1 MASTKEPKVEEE
13 KKPTNEEGKEVE
25 FIAPDC
31 PVEKVTVY
39 PDRAE
44 VCRRVEASLSSGL
57 NQVVIKKLPVMVHSD
72 SIRVEGKGAA
82 TITEVVFHSESVPKG
97 EGDISTQEKE
107 LEDEKEQLN
116 EQMKLLES
124 ELSVLKKRWT
134 LLGDFATTASKGGA
148 GTTKDGE
155 KAPGGIELTEP
166 FFKGLT
172 AFLELY
178 SKEGNALERDQLE
191 LDKKITA
198 VKKKHDAICMN
209 LNKLRKERNRP
220 DEIRKCIIVVDCK
233 ESCKVSLLVSYVTSS
248 ASWKPS
254 YDIRM
259 YSAEDML
266 KITYYGQIKQSTGE
280 DWSDAKLYLSTA
292 MPSIGGEIPELFTAE
307 LNLYKQRPSQKKGG
321 VVFARAGSSRRSR
334 TWRDSA
340 QVDDYMLDYRLANI
354 EMESEA
360 YMRASRAPPPP
371 PLMVHAEA
379 EVGEGMATTMYEIQR
394 RSTIPSDGIEH
405 KVTVGLI
412 SIQPRIHYACIPQLV
427 PHAFMLAKVINSS
440 PFTFLS
446 GDTSIFLD
454 NTFVGKASMK
464 DVYPMEEFDCS
475 LGVDPAVKVTYKP
488 QKKFQASSGI
498 LSKVVSTTR
507 EQVIEVKNTHDFP
520 VHIVLQDQLP
530 RSTDERIKVNL
541 LEPQIDLKHPERSR
555 DKGAIL
561 NKSNNIEWTIDIQAQ
576 GSTEIV
582 LKYTVEHP
590 ANFKLNKDLKD
601 PKD

>member
-307 LNLYKQRPSQKKGG
+307 LNLYKQRPSWMTHPEMNLVSTPPKKGD
-321 VVFARAGSSRRSR
+321 VPYEPFDFSHQAAR
-334 TWRDSA
+334 
-340 QVDDYMLDYRLANI
+340 VL
-354 EMESEA
+354 
-360 YMRASRAPPPP
+360 
-371 PLMVHAEA
+371 
-379 EVGEGMATTMYEIQR
+379 VGEGMATTMYEIQR

>member
-307 LNLYKQRPSQKKGG
+307 LNLYKQRPSVQVKKRAMSFSG
-321 VVFARAGSSRRSR
+321 ARREMKPH
-334 TWRDSA
+334 
-340 QVDDYMLDYRLANI
+340 YLAAEV
-354 EMESEA
+354 EMVYGECA
-360 YMRASRAPPPP
+360 A
-371 PLMVHAEA
+371 LMVHAQA

>member
-307 LNLYKQRPSQKKGG
+307 LNLYKQRPSWMTASCAGLYSPSPKKGD
-321 VVFARAGSSRRSR
+321 VP
-334 TWRDSA
+334 
-340 QVDDYMLDYRLANI
+340 YEPLA
-354 EMESEA
+354 A
-360 YMRASRAPPPP
+360 LHDAA
-371 PLMVHAEA
+371 LVL
-379 EVGEGMATTMYEIQR
+379 VGEGMATTMYEIQR